1 MNRDAGADPVL
12 PRKAPRP
19 RDAATLIL
27 LDGKGKKTKI
37 LLGRRHDG
45 HKFMPGKFVFPGGR
59 VEPCD
64 RIMNVAGALDALVE
78 ARLIARRPG
87 VGPTFARALALA
99 AIRETFEETGL
110 ALGTKEFGPPEKTP
124 AGAWSAYAATG
135 CMPDLQDLH
144 LIARAITPPSRPKR
158 FDTRFFALDARYIAA
173 RVEGFV
179 HEDAEL
185 VELAW
190 IELDKAET
198 LDLPEITL
206 RVLGELRARQAAGMS
221 RFLPAPFFYQHY
233 GQWRRDEL

>member
-1 MNRDAGADPVL
+1 MNE
-12 PRKAPRP
+12 APPKRPPHP
-19 RDAATLIL
+19 RDAASLIL

-37 LLGRRHDG
+37 LLGKRHGG
-45 HKFMPGKFVFPGGR
+45 HKFMPGKYVFPGGR

-64 RIMNVAGALDALVE
+64 RMMNVAGALDALVE
-78 ARLIARRPG
+78 ARLIKRRPAAG
-87 VGPTFARALALA
+87 QTFARALALA

-110 ALGTKEFGPPEKTP
+110 ALGTQAFGPPEKAP
-124 AGAWSAYAATG
+124 LGAWSDYAGTG

-144 LIARAITPPSRPKR
+144 FIARAITPPSRPKR
-158 FDTRFFALDARYIAA
+158 FDTRFFAVDARHIAA
-173 RVEGFV
+173 KLDGCV

-185 VELAW
+185 
-190 IELDKAET
+190 IELVWIGLDDAES

-206 RVLGELRARQAAGMS
+206 RVLVELRVRLAAGLS

>member
-1 MNRDAGADPVL
+1 MNDVPAITP
-12 PRKAPRP
+12 PRRAPRP

-27 LDGKGKKTKI
+27 LDGKGKNTKI
-37 LLGRRHDG
+37 LLGRRHGD

-59 VEPCD
+59 VEACD
-64 RIMNVAGALDALVE
+64 RSMNVAGALDALVE

-87 VGPTFARALALA
+87 VGPIFARALALA

-110 ALGTKEFGPPEKTP
+110 ALGATEFGPPEKAP

-135 CMPDLQDLH
+135 CMPDLQEMH

-158 FDTRFFALDARYIAA
+158 FDTRFFAMDARHIAA

-179 HEDAEL
+179 HQDAEL
-185 VELAW
+185 VELVW
-190 IELDKAET
+190 IGLDKAET

-206 RVLGELRARQAAGMS
+206 RVLGELRARLAAGMS
-221 RFLPAPFFYQHY
+221 RFLPVPFFYRHY